1 MKTTKEIF
9 NIIKKYP
16 NRNLIILRWY
26 AEIAI
31 RNWRDEHCPFTPDWT
46 DRTQRKWYQCYNHEI
61 KGWDINFAYMWQE
74 PRTIYFATGADI
86 QACSEALPDEWNA
99 LLID

>member
-46 DRTQRKWYQCYNHEI
+46 TEYQGKFYGHFHHQTKI
-61 KGWDINFAYMWQE
+61 WMTTWTRHIQE
-74 PRTIYFATGADI
+74 PGTVYFETAENLR
-86 QACSEALPDEWNA
+86 ACIDALPDEWNA
-99 LLID
+99 LLMD